1 MELSHEAV
9 KDLVLDDL
17 AAVVVHKL
25 SNKPQNSIRELLRA
39 FAASESAQVLLLIAN
54 MAEVTVPMVNH
65 LRIMIEEAENQSQ
78 SSLQPKLFVLL
89 LHFPP
94 HNFLNPCYPTLYLRG
109 WDHYYLD
116 TIGHHHGD
124 GAIDVEDWFS
134 HCCFSPDSDPEC
146 KAEED
151 SLVQTARGFLEEAI
165 PVIASRVPFSSH
177 ERFPF
182 NGQLSMSQRN
192 ELLHDLLIKKEV
204 GVVICKLFRSYWKP
218 SVMFGYLEQAANL
231 AHQQQSTLNITDTIQ
246 AAFKVTFMDF
256 VVVMVSRMNENC
268 NIDSVFVNGG
278 SPAVD
283 ALFRDLLAV
292 SPLPLLTQLKVFS
305 NNLQAPCNPG
315 YIPVFPFFHM
325 VMGQMDQLIEQCRR
339 DTNEGTDVL
348 GNVAMAPGGQPHDM
362 QATLVSLHER
372 MLCSLKERKEVRTL
386 CGSTLFLFRLHVT
399 SLLFTECSKGLCGC
413 LLACG

>member
-1 MELSHEAV
+1 MELSHEVV
-9 KDLVLDDL
+9 KDLVLDDSA
-17 AAVVVHKL
+17 AAVVYKL
-25 SNKPQNSIRELLRA
+25 SNNPQNSIMELLRT
-39 FAASESAQVLLLIAN
+39 FAASQSAQVLLLIAN
-54 MAEVTVPMVNH
+54 MAEVTVPVVNH

-78 SSLQPKLFVLL
+78 SSPHPKLFVLL

-116 TIGHHHGD
+116 TIGHHHGN

-134 HCCFSPDSDPEC
+134 QCCFKNSDFE
-146 KAEED
+146 AED
-151 SLVQTARGFLEEAI
+151 DCLVQTARDLLEE
-165 PVIASRVPFSSH
+165 VIAVISSRVPFSFH
-177 ERFPF
+177 EGFPF
-182 NGQLSMSQRN
+182 NGQLSMSRCA

-204 GVVICKLFRSYWKP
+204 GVVLCKLFRSYWKP
-218 SVMFGYLEQAANL
+218 SVMVGYLDQAANL

-292 SPLPLLTQLKVFS
+292 SPLPLLTQLKVLS
-305 NNLQAPCNPG
+305 NSLQAPCNPG

-325 VMGQMDQLIEQCRR
+325 VMGHMDQLIEQCRR
-339 DTNEGTDVL
+339 DANEGTGVL
-348 GNVAMAPGGQPHDM
+348 GNVAVAPGGQPH
-362 QATLVSLHER
+362 ATLVSLHER
-372 MLCSLKERKEVRTL
+372 VLCSLKERKEVRTL
-386 CGSTLFLFRLHVT
+386 CGSTLFLIV
-399 SLLFTECSKGLCGC
+399 
-413 LLACG
+413 